1 MPAHNAACLD
11 LPLHMQ
17 SSMQVRIDRVAQY
30 FPRGSSDPPTEEQIE
45 EALQALKAGF
55 LPSKG

>member
-1 MPAHNAACLD
+1 
-11 LPLHMQ
+11 
-17 SSMQVRIDRVAQY
+17 MQVRIDRVAQY